1 MIPIVD
7 EIEGLTNVKGKW
19 LRVRFRA
26 GTPSA
31 KKFKWLE
38 FRLNRKV
45 TEENKIGVKV

>member
-1 MIPIVD
+1 MIPTVH
-7 EIEGLTNVKGKW
+7 EIEELTNVKGKW

-38 FRLNRKV
+38 FRLDRKV
-45 TEENKIGVKV
+45 TEENKTGVKV